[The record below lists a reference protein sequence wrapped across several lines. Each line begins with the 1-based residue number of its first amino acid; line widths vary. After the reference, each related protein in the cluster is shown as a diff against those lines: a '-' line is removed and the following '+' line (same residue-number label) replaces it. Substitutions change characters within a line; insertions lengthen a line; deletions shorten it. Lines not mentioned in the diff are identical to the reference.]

1 MERAKV
7 REEEKVKEGERKTQ
21 IFVGE
26 NKKLLFTYHCKFTM
40 LPQYHCKFTMIQ

>member
-26 NKKLLFTYHCKFTM
+26 DKKLLFTFTM